1 LLYIALLTAALCKLL
16 ILNMRSELFLQTPF
30 WFIFFCLLAGAAYAI
45 FLYQPVSSWGK
56 KINYALA
63 ALRGITVASICFL
76 LLSPLV
82 KKTET
87 SVDKAK
93 VVFAIDNSE
102 SVKPFGGVLLKQ
114 ISDAAKSLSDAGF
127 EVSVQTLDKS
137 DGSANTDSILFDQ
150 NKTDL
155 SRLLQTVKTNFE
167 GRNLTDVLL
176 LSDGIVNQG
185 VSPAFGQFPFKVST
199 LAAGDTVPKLD
210 IRIKDVVHNR
220 IAYLGNDFPIRVE
233 IVANGLAGKAT
244 SVSLKQGGQIIAS
257 QKVSI
262 DRQAYFGTFDFTTSS
277 KQKGVQHYTVE
288 LNAVQGETSSRNNK
302 RDVYIDMIDGRQKI
316 LLLALAPHP
325 DIKALRSLIESNDNY
340 ELDVNILTVS
350 TNPNQPITKPY
361 DLVILHQ
368 VPNVLGMGN
377 ALIRKFIDSKTPI
390 FYILGNQSA
399 IPLVNTLSKA
409 LIINVNKGQ
418 LDKVGARYNPA
429 FQQLNFNEESM
440 QLLERLPPLSVPFGE
455 YSVAPGTESILF
467 QKVGKLNTAKP
478 LLVLN
483 TSSEQKTA
491 VLAGEGLWQWRQEEF
506 ALTSK
511 QELVDNLF
519 QKVIQILSVRNDKRK
534 FRVYPIRPEFEAGD
548 QVVFQTEIYND
559 IYEPIYGQEVKLDV
573 TDEKG
578 RKRQFNYTHSVENSG
593 FNVSGLPEG
602 VYRFQASTA
611 LRSGQET
618 VLGQFVIRNVDLE
631 MNHSTADFGMLHEL
645 AAHTGGEFVT
655 PASLAQFV
663 EKLKEKRPA
672 NRLESSEEMVE
683 LIHLKWIFFLL
694 VLLLGIEWG
703 IRKYLGGY

>member
-1 LLYIALLTAALCKLL
+1 
-16 ILNMRSELFLQTPF
+16 MQTPF

-102 SVKPFGGVLLKQ
+102 SVKPFGSVLLKQ
-114 ISDAAKSLSDAGF
+114 ISAATRTLSDAGF

-137 DGSANTDSILFDQ
+137 DGTSNADSIRFDQ

-185 VSPAFGQFPFKVST
+185 VSPAFGQFPFKVNT
-199 LAAGDTVPKLD
+199 LAVGDTIPRLD

-233 IVANGLAGKAT
+233 IVANGLAGKVT

-277 KQKGVQHYTVE
+277 KQKGVQHYTIE

-340 ELDVNILTVS
+340 ELDVDILTVS
-350 TNPNQPITKPY
+350 PNPNQPIVKPY

-368 VPNVLGMGN
+368 VPNVLGLGN
-377 ALIRKFIDSKTPI
+377 SLIRKFIDSKTPM

-418 LDKVGARYNPA
+418 IDKVSARYNPA
-429 FQQLNFNEESM
+429 FQQLNFNEEGM
-440 QLLERLPPLSVPFGE
+440 QLLERLPPLSVPFGD

-511 QELVDNLF
+511 QEMVDNLF

-534 FRVYPIRPEFEAGD
+534 FRVYPIRAEFEAGE

-559 IYEPIYGQEVKLDV
+559 IYEPIYGQEVKLDI
-573 TDEKG
+573 TDEKS
-578 RKRQFNYTHSVENSG
+578 RKRQFTYTHSAESPR

-602 VYRFQASTA
+602 VYRFQATTA

-645 AAHTGGEFVT
+645 AAHTGGAFVT

-663 EKLKEKRPA
+663 EKLKEQRPA
-672 NRLESSEEMVE
+672 NRLDSSEEMVE

-694 VLLLGIEWG
+694 VLLLGLEWG
-703 IRKYLGGY
+703 TRKYLGGY